1 MPENC
6 LRLSKSFPDPSMFFF
21 KIILFKIK
29 YNDPNDD
36 LIAQT
41 AISVHRRLMIL
52 LRVIVTPA
60 PNKVTISSLP

>member
-41 AISVHRRLMIL
+41 AISVHRRL
-52 LRVIVTPA
+52 
-60 PNKVTISSLP
+60 TICYGL